1 MTASRYFTMLSIAGS
16 DPSGGAGIQADIK
29 TASALGVYAMAALTA
44 VTAQNTMGVRGFE
57 AVSVDMLRAQL
68 CAVIEDIRPDAVKI
82 GMIPT
87 AAHVE
92 VIADTLE
99 RYELQNVVLDPVLV
113 ATSGDALSGGDTV
126 QTLLS
131 RLVPLAAVVTPN
143 LPEAAALTGR
153 GVSTPT
159 EILEAAQEL
168 RGLGARG
175 VLIKGGHG
183 GAEELIDYYVD
194 RDHQE
199 RHFHRRIATPNTHG
213 TGCTLSSAIA
223 SFMARGEETAVAV
236 AHGIEWLQGAL
247 RAGADIEL
255 GHGHGPVNHLYHAN

>member
-1 MTASRYFTMLSIAGS
+1 
-16 DPSGGAGIQADIK
+16 
-29 TASALGVYAMAALTA
+29 
-44 VTAQNTMGVRGFE
+44 
-57 AVSVDMLRAQL
+57 
-68 CAVIEDIRPDAVKI
+68 
-82 GMIPT
+82 
-87 AAHVE
+87 
-92 VIADTLE
+92 
-99 RYELQNVVLDPVLV
+99 
-113 ATSGDALSGGDTV
+113 
-126 QTLLS
+126 
-131 RLVPLAAVVTPN
+131 N
-143 LPEAAALTGR
+143 LPEAKALTGR
-153 GVSTPT
+153 AVFTPT

-168 RGLGARG
+168 RALGARG

-194 RDHQE
+194 RDQQE

-247 RAGADIEL
+247 RAGADLEL